1 MKLLRFF
8 LTLSFLIILFPVSV
22 NAQDLNVHYM
32 IGKSRADV
40 IKKYGAPLH
49 KDDSNSAMVCMF
61 YQQTGSRM
69 IFVSDADGVYQAESY
84 QAYDNNKEARSEID
98 KFISSS
104 ISHGF
109 NSDTLSATAYK
120 LHKTGINVDLDVH
133 ENEFTHKY
141 DVSVKAVKRLN

>member
-8 LTLSFLIILFPVSV
+8 VTLFFLIILFPVST

-32 IGKSRADV
+32 IGKSQADV

-49 KDDSNSAMVCMF
+49 KDDSNPAMVCMF

-84 QAYDNNKEARSEID
+84 QAYDSNKEAQSEID
-98 KFISSS
+98 KFILNS
-104 ISHGF
+104 ISNGF
-109 NSDTLSATAYK
+109 GSDTLSAAAYR
-120 LHKTGINVDLDVH
+120 LHKTGVSVDLDVH
-133 ENEFTHKY
+133 KNEFTHKY